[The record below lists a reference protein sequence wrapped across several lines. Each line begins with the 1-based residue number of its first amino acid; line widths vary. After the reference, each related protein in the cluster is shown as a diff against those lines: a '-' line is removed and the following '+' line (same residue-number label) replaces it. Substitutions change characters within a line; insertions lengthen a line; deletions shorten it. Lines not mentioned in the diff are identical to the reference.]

1 MKLDRS
7 IVRNVFTASSLAVL
21 AMLSGCGT
29 TGQQVESEVAE
40 AVAQQIND
48 VPEAF
53 GEAAAQAAAIPVGWV
68 DEFHD
73 DTLKALVLEAQANNK
88 NLAAAAANVNRA
100 QALAA
105 QAGSELSLHRHYRT
119 ILSQL
124 RSGHCPI
131 LQSYL
136 HSINAALNLSS
147 STGPRR

>member
-105 QAGSELSLHRHYRT
+105 CEG
-119 ILSQL
+119 
-124 RSGHCPI
+124 
-131 LQSYL
+131 
-136 HSINAALNLSS
+136 
-147 STGPRR
+147 